1 MSLKNRPCFTF
12 SIDGACPEIT
22 LDVFN
27 IDNGVVK
34 AKWVKFT
41 EPLQW
46 CMGTVRF
53 ATSMLLTL
61 LSVAHK
67 LNFVTWPHPF
77 NCRWWVR
84 PWSFQRV
91 ICRSAKTEGKMR
103 VLVSASADRSVAQ
116 RGKSLSVAKRDGIQE
131 ISSFCF
137 RSLTSD
143 TQEMCVLNPTD
154 RSPQTK
160 FCDLAT
166 SVQLADGGLGH
177 GLFNEHEE
185 VNITTMPSPVVPN

>member
-1 MSLKNRPCFTF
+1 MRC
-12 SIDGACPEIT
+12 IRH
-22 LDVFN
+22 
-27 IDNGVVK
+27 VVN
-34 AKWVKFT
+34 V
-41 EPLQW
+41 
-46 CMGTVRF
+46 
-53 ATSMLLTL
+53 
-61 LSVAHK
+61 
-67 LNFVTWPHPF
+67 
-77 NCRWWVR
+77 
-84 PWSFQRV
+84 V
-91 ICRSAKTEGKMR
+91 ICRGAKTEGKMR

>member
-1 MSLKNRPCFTF
+1 
-12 SIDGACPEIT
+12 
-22 LDVFN
+22 
-27 IDNGVVK
+27 
-34 AKWVKFT
+34 
-41 EPLQW
+41 
-46 CMGTVRF
+46 
-53 ATSMLLTL
+53 
-61 LSVAHK
+61 
-67 LNFVTWPHPF
+67 
-77 NCRWWVR
+77 
-84 PWSFQRV
+84 
-91 ICRSAKTEGKMR
+91 MR